1 MSKPSCAHYSWGRRP
16 LDDESPP
23 RMEYIMDTRSIWTK
37 LKHEI
42 HEVIPPTI
50 FFLISF
56 HIVVLDRALMAREFG
71 IRPSAV
77 AGATIGALLVAK
89 VVLVADMLPFINRFP
104 EKPLIY
110 NVLWK
115 TGIYVSASVLVH
127 YLEHLVPL
135 WWRMGFV
142 AANQHLR
149 TEMVW
154 PHFWA
159 IQLWLVV
166 LIFVYCMMRELI
178 RVIGRDRVMQV
189 FFGTPAPA
197 NPLAAR

>member
-1 MSKPSCAHYSWGRRP
+1 
-16 LDDESPP
+16 
-23 RMEYIMDTRSIWTK
+23 MEYIMDTRSIWTK

-197 NPLAAR
+197 KRLAAR

>member
-1 MSKPSCAHYSWGRRP
+1 
-16 LDDESPP
+16 
-23 RMEYIMDTRSIWTK
+23 MDTSKIWAK
-37 LKHEI
+37 VKHEI
-42 HEVIPPTI
+42 REVIPPMI

-56 HIVVLDRALMAREFG
+56 HVVVLDRALMAREYG
-71 IRPSAV
+71 IRLSAV

-104 EKPLIY
+104 GKPLIY

-115 TGIYVSASVLVH
+115 TGIYVIASMLVH

-142 AANQHLR
+142 AANEHLR

-189 FFGTPAPA
+189 FFGVPT
-197 NPLAAR
+197 AAKRLQAR

>member
-1 MSKPSCAHYSWGRRP
+1 MSQV
-16 LDDESPP
+16 
-23 RMEYIMDTRSIWTK
+23 WTK
-37 LKHEI
+37 IKHEI

-56 HIVVLDRALMAREFG
+56 HIVVLDRALMAKEYG
-71 IRPSAV
+71 LQLSSI
-77 AGATIGALLVAK
+77 AGATVGALLVAK

-110 NVLWK
+110 NVVWK
-115 TGIYVSASVLVH
+115 TAIYVAASLVAH
-127 YLEHLVPL
+127 YLEHLVPM
-135 WWRMGFV
+135 WWRLGSFS
-142 AANQHLR
+142 AANER
-149 TEMVW
+149 IRSEIVW

-166 LIFVYCMMRELI
+166 LIFVYCMMRELV

-189 FFGTPAPA
+189 FFGTPASRAHVPA
-197 NPLAAR
+197 SR

>member
-1 MSKPSCAHYSWGRRP
+1 
-16 LDDESPP
+16 
-23 RMEYIMDTRSIWTK
+23 MECIMDTRKIWAK

-71 IRPSAV
+71 IHLSAV

-110 NVLWK
+110 NVVWK
-115 TGIYVSASVLVH
+115 TGIYVSASMLVH

-142 AANQHLR
+142 AANEHLR

-189 FFGTPAPA
+189 FFGAPAPA
-197 NPLAAR
+197 KRLQAR